1 MSYITLGYLQ
11 NNMKKVKNEYLGQY
25 VTMYNTLGFD
35 TSFIVTEETAND
47 ADFYTSRGLGY
58 LFEDAEPKSNKK
70 YKGVEDANT
79 EG

>member
-1 MSYITLGYLQ
+1 MSYITRGYLQ

-25 VTMYNTLGFD
+25 VTMYNGNYE
-35 TSFIVTEETAND
+35 TSFTVTEETAND
-47 ADFYTSRGLGY
+47 ADFYISRGLGY

>member
-11 NNMKKVKNEYLGQY
+11 NNMKKVKNEYIGQY
-25 VTMYNTLGFD
+25 VTMYNGNYE
-35 TSFIVTEETAND
+35 TSFTVTEETAND

>member
-1 MSYITLGYLQ
+1 
-11 NNMKKVKNEYLGQY
+11 MKKVKTEYLGQY
-25 VTMYNTLGFD
+25 VTMYNNLGFD

-58 LFEDAEPKSNKK
+58 LFEETEPKSKK

>member
-25 VTMYNTLGFD
+25 VTMYNGNYE
-35 TSFIVTEETAND
+35 TSFTVTEETAND
-47 ADFYTSRGLGY
+47 AEYYTSKGLGY

>member
-11 NNMKKVKNEYLGQY
+11 NNMKKVKNEYLGYY
-25 VTMYNTLGFD
+25 VTMYNGNYE
-35 TSFIVTEETAND
+35 TSFTVTEETAND

>member
-11 NNMKKVKNEYLGQY
+11 NNMKKVKNEYLGHY
-25 VTMYNTLGFD
+25 VTMYNGNYE
-35 TSFIVTEETAND
+35 TSFNVTEETAND
-47 ADFYTSRGLGY
+47 ADFYISRGLGY

>member
-25 VTMYNTLGFD
+25 VTMYNGNYE
-35 TSFIVTEETAND
+35 TSFTVTEDTAND
-47 ADFYTSRGLGY
+47 ADFYISRGLGY

>member
-1 MSYITLGYLQ
+1 MSYITPGYLQ

-25 VTMYNTLGFD
+25 VTMYNGNYE
-35 TSFIVTEETAND
+35 TSFTVTEDTAND
-47 ADFYTSRGLGY
+47 ADFYISRGLGY